1 MNEEDW
7 YFVATVIEVVVLF
20 GIVLYE
26 IFFKIQF
33 APGQHI
39 TNRPSYI
46 WEVSRSASLFYQKGE
61 KYGNK
66 IYNTI
71 KSGNKKEQPADHN
84 GRWQATNN
92 TIEEV

>member
-7 YFVATVIEVVVLF
+7 YFVATVIEVTVLF
-20 GIVLYE
+20 AIVLYE

-39 TNRPSYI
+39 TQQTFLYLGSEQKRFPFL
-46 WEVSRSASLFYQKGE
+46 VKGE

-71 KSGNKKEQPADHN
+71 KSGNKKEQPTDRAA
-84 GRWQATNN
+84 RWETTNHS
-92 TIEEV
+92 IEEV